1 MSARQ
6 NRCPGVT
13 GSKYGS
19 ADTTAGAALSCDH
32 LQEFLVTPLQ
42 LGMPYSRPR
51 YYALGQR
58 KRPDDGACSF
68 PMPALPS
75 GKPFAGP
82 PGPLLELFQ
91 AGKGQGSTQPAELA
105 ESHVAITPLSEFL
118 DREAAPEQTAVNG
131 IGFAAAH
138 GSREDEGRVQQSQ
151 HHASA
156 ADSLPAATDSGHREP
171 GPVDSLPQSST
182 SPSHQDNDMHVQS
195 SAAGKGSH
203 STESNHASPVHEQ
216 VQRLSSA
223 AAGIVPQ
230 SVIEQWGQSLDI
242 VGPDSRR
249 CNCFT
254 KTYFRWVKAS
264 LCNLLP
270 IWMRQAS

>member
-1 MSARQ
+1 M
-6 NRCPGVT
+6 
-13 GSKYGS
+13 
-19 ADTTAGAALSCDH
+19 
-32 LQEFLVTPLQ
+32 TPLQ

-51 YYALGQR
+51 YYALGRR
-58 KRPDDGACSF
+58 KRTDDGACSF

-91 AGKGQGSTQPAELA
+91 AGKGQGGTQPAELA
-105 ESHVAITPLSEFL
+105 GSHVAITRLSELL

-138 GSREDEGRVQQSQ
+138 GSREDKGWSLMQQSQ

-156 ADSLPAATDSGHREP
+156 ADSLQAATDSGQREP
-171 GPVDSLPQSST
+171 GPVDSLLQSST
-182 SPSHQDNDMHVQS
+182 SPSRQDKDIHAQS

-203 STESNHASPVHEQ
+203 STGSNHGLPVHDQ

-223 AAGIVPQ
+223 AAGTVPQ

-264 LCNLLP
+264 LCNSLP